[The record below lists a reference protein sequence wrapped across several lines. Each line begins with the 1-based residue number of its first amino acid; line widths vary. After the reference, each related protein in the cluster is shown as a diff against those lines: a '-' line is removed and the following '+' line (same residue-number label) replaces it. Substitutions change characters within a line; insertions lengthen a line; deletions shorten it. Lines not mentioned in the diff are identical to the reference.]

1 MLVGFVSAEPQ
12 QESRVP
18 FKGWGHPCPGA
29 GRPRVALQC
38 CHGPPVWL
46 NQGAKR
52 RRRPCQA
59 LPPSSGLDVTI
70 WATGEVSPPHLARH
84 PFCRRRWPPER
95 RRPSW
100 QPAPGAEGGRPWPP
114 RCPTAW
120 GGAGGGA
127 VGSLERPSPDSVSD
141 WLPPRSRRQGLE
153 SITRVVCP
161 ASRPLLWGWRKCP
174 RQHGARRTS
183 RLSPDTWTHTCP
195 MTTDVGP
202 HLPTLGC
209 SLENALAWVP

>member
-1 MLVGFVSAEPQ
+1 MGSPLPRCGEAPGGSAVLSRTPSLAEPRSKETQ
-12 QESRVP
+12 APLPSTPSLLGPRCHDLGDGRGLP
-18 FKGWGHPCPGA
+18 TPPC
-29 GRPRVALQC
+29 
-38 CHGPPVWL
+38 
-46 NQGAKR
+46 
-52 RRRPCQA
+52 
-59 LPPSSGLDVTI
+59 T
-70 WATGEVSPPHLARH
+70 SPPLPQKVA
-84 PFCRRRWPPER
+84 PER

-161 ASRPLLWGWRKCP
+161 ASRPLLRGWRKCP